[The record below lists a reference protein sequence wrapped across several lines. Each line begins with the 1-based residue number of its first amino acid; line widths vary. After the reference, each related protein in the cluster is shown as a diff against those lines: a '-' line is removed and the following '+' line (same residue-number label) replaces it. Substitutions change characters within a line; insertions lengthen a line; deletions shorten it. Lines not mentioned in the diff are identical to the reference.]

1 MSYDLENLMCI
12 SFIGIFI
19 LIFLVLIIRDK
30 KEHRNLVI
38 LILLISTLIFINSF
52 IRFPIF
58 NFIILTILVALVCYI
73 LVVLLKPYVLV
84 KKEKDLFLK
93 LDKMINE
100 NTENSNSSNENGI
113 KGGD

>member
-1 MSYDLENLMCI
+1 VFYDLENLTII

-38 LILLISTLIFINSF
+38 QILLIPTLIFINSF
-52 IRFPIF
+52 IQFPIF
-58 NFIILTILVALVCYI
+58 NFIILTIIIALFCYI
-73 LVVLLKPYVLV
+73 LVALLKPYALI
-84 KKEKDLFLK
+84 KKEKDSFLK
-93 LDKMINE
+93 LQKTINE
-100 NTENSNSSNENGI
+100 NDENSNSSNEKGI

>member
-19 LIFLVLIIRDK
+19 LTFLVLIIRDK

-52 IRFPIF
+52 IRFLIF

-73 LVVLLKPYVLV
+73 LAVLLKPYVLV
-84 KKEKDLFLK
+84 KKNIDSFLK

-100 NTENSNSSNENGI
+100 NPENSNSSNDIGI

>member
-38 LILLISTLIFINSF
+38 QILLISTLIFINSF

-58 NFIILTILVALVCYI
+58 NFIILTILVALFCYI
-73 LVVLLKPYVLV
+73 LIVLKPYVLV
-84 KKEKDLFLK
+84 KKDKDLFLK
-93 LDKMINE
+93 LDKTINE
-100 NTENSNSSNENGI
+100 NNENSNSLNENDI
-113 KGGD
+113 KGED